1 MCTTER
7 TPTNRRLVKQTVVDD
22 DLIRDP
28 CYKYSVK
35 NAKAFIN
42 NAEAPELA
50 FLLADL
56 CAKRNVR
63 TDMIETCFKH
73 KELAKTK
80 VPESCNALRI

>member
-1 MCTTER
+1 M
-7 TPTNRRLVKQTVVDD
+7 KQTVVDD

-35 NAKAFIN
+35 NADAFIN

-56 CAKRNVR
+56 CAKANVR
-63 TDMIETCFKH
+63 ADMIKTCPKY

-80 VPESCNALRI
+80 VP